1 MHWVV
6 YNLWYIVLDLLGSDE
21 EAERIFAEAEKFLS
35 EAKLNE
41 ELFKLYNLKVVIMF
55 SFYPSFQFWVINLT
69 VVIFVFEI
77 GREFKLCAVLVL
89 YSSNT
94 N

>member
-6 YNLWYIVLDLLGSDE
+6 YNLWYIVLDLLGRDE

-41 ELFKLYNLKVVIMF
+41 ELFKLYNLKVFIIF
-55 SFYPSFQFWVINLT
+55 SLYPSFQF
-69 VVIFVFEI
+69 
-77 GREFKLCAVLVL
+77 
-89 YSSNT
+89 
-94 N
+94 

>member
-1 MHWVV
+1 
-6 YNLWYIVLDLLGSDE
+6 
-21 EAERIFAEAEKFLS
+21 
-35 EAKLNE
+35 
-41 ELFKLYNLKVVIMF
+41 MF

-77 GREFKLCAVLVL
+77 GWEFKLCDVLVL

>member
-6 YNLWYIVLDLLGSDE
+6 YNLWYNVLDLLGRDE

-77 GREFKLCAVLVL
+77 GWEFKLCDVLVL